1 MKVIWDDLGRSI
13 KLIVCAMGNYY
24 CASIWIKEKA
34 QIQSYSLK
42 ESIIVLTGMMFFIGL
57 FGVAV
62 TVELL
67 RQIYIC
73 EWGIKLSFLRYEK
86 KIEWDDFTVIQRYN
100 DHFFFNISKQK
111 DDSLFWCTYHP
122 FTSIM
127 IFDKFRAP
135 SWGIIPLSADEFCN
149 LLTSYGVKYTESK

>member
-86 KIEWDDFTVIQRYN
+86 KIEWEDFTVIQRYN

-135 SWGIIPLSADEFCN
+135 SWGIITLSADEFCN

>member
-24 CASIWIKEKA
+24 CACIWIKEKA

-42 ESIIVLTGMMFFIGL
+42 ESIIVLIGMMFFSGL

-86 KIEWDDFTVIQRYN
+86 KIEWEDFTVIQRYN

-135 SWGIIPLSADEFCN
+135 SWGIIPLSADEFCD

>member
-42 ESIIVLTGMMFFIGL
+42 ESIIVLIGMMFFIGL

-86 KIEWDDFTVIQRYN
+86 KIEWEDFTVIQRYN

-135 SWGIIPLSADEFCN
+135 SWGIKPLSADEFCN

>member
-1 MKVIWDDLGRSI
+1 MRAGYRKFFMFAQVATLIGIGYLMTRFWEEAKNQCELYNLPQKLWVIL
-13 KLIVCAMGNYY
+13 
-24 CASIWIKEKA
+24 
-34 QIQSYSLK
+34 
-42 ESIIVLTGMMFFIGL
+42 GMMFFIGL

-67 RQIYIC
+67 RQIYIY

-86 KIEWDDFTVIQRYN
+86 KIEWEDFTVIQRYN

-127 IFDKFRAP
+127 IFDKFRGP
-135 SWGIIPLSADEFCN
+135 GWGIIPLSADEFCE